1 MPTPE
6 GLERVLAI
14 AAGAVNDSLAAGTLT
29 ISDGEHT
36 AAAQLDQAPEVTI
49 TENGARLRV
58 VATFGED
65 AANFEWIIRELRS
78 EGGVGHRPHRGR
90 PGPQG
95 SGCSLDLG
103 SGHRT
108 AGELVTAIAIQVS
121 TPDADPAAAPYRIS
135 DKPGHDTVTVTATA
149 DDRRRLSDRRAA
161 RHLQRS

>member
-65 AANFEWIIRELRS
+65 AANFEWSIREFRS
-78 EGGVGHRPHRGR
+78 EGGVVIDRTEEDQGR
-90 PGPQG
+90 KAPGAVWT
-95 SGCSLDLG
+95 LEADI
-103 SGHRT
+103 
-108 AGELVTAIAIQVS
+108 ELQAS
-121 TPDADPAAAPYRIS
+121 S
-135 DKPGHDTVTVTATA
+135 
-149 DDRRRLSDRRAA
+149 
-161 RHLQRS
+161 